1 MVGSFCRTDENLGE
15 YVISNSNS
23 AWNITKHDPMG
34 VGSGAGDSGVQGHH
48 GPHSETSSGSKNHS
62 RNTLPVLCEVLW
74 SSIQTC
80 QVQRRALAMTV
91 VMPLSRTQLEQVQ
104 TQHSDPWRQQ
114 KTKPGIPRLPSF
126 HTQPLRWELL
136 FSLWTWWVF
145 VCLFEP
151 RKEELWTW
159 TFVTYPVN
167 WNVPIKASL
176 FPSEGV
182 TALSLVDRMS
192 RSWHLW
198 LSN

>member
-1 MVGSFCRTDENLGE
+1 
-15 YVISNSNS
+15 
-23 AWNITKHDPMG
+23 
-34 VGSGAGDSGVQGHH
+34 
-48 GPHSETSSGSKNHS
+48 
-62 RNTLPVLCEVLW
+62 
-74 SSIQTC
+74 
-80 QVQRRALAMTV
+80 MTV

-176 FPSEGV
+176 FSSEGV

-198 LSN
+198 LSQIKQQGAHQCAHCLQSTWRILLLSADGWVGEDGLWPRHDECGSLMSHLNFVVGTKASCSRF

>member
-1 MVGSFCRTDENLGE
+1 
-15 YVISNSNS
+15 
-23 AWNITKHDPMG
+23 
-34 VGSGAGDSGVQGHH
+34 
-48 GPHSETSSGSKNHS
+48 
-62 RNTLPVLCEVLW
+62 
-74 SSIQTC
+74 
-80 QVQRRALAMTV
+80 MTV
-91 VMPLSRTQLEQVQ
+91 VMPLSRTQLEHCCRLSTVIHGASRRP
-104 TQHSDPWRQQ
+104 T
-114 KTKPGIPRLPSF
+114 GILRLPSF
-126 HTQPLRWELL
+126 QTQPLCWELL

-192 RSWHLW
+192 RSWNLW
-198 LSN
+198 LSLIKQQGAHQCAHCLQSTRRILLLPADGWVGEDGLWTQHDECGSLIMSHFNFVVGTKASCSRF